1 MPFICKVGDTFCLTD
16 YGGYHRY
23 IILTEPN
30 EDGKVVL
37 VNFTSFADDK
47 ECTVLFWPK
56 DDDQLFKKPT
66 TISYANARL
75 VTLSKLTKY
84 VEKDYIY
91 CTPALTKQII
101 IGAFKSLSIPL
112 EIIQELKVRYPV
124 EHKKYY
130 SANSGDKII

>member
-1 MPFICKVGDTFCLTD
+1 MPSTCKVGDTFCLTD

-37 VNFTSFADDK
+37 ANFTSFADDK
-47 ECTVLFWPK
+47 ECTVVFWPK

-75 VTLSKLTKY
+75 VLLSKLTKY
-84 VEKDYIY
+84 REKD
-91 CTPALTKQII
+91 
-101 IGAFKSLSIPL
+101 
-112 EIIQELKVRYPV
+112 
-124 EHKKYY
+124 
-130 SANSGDKII
+130 